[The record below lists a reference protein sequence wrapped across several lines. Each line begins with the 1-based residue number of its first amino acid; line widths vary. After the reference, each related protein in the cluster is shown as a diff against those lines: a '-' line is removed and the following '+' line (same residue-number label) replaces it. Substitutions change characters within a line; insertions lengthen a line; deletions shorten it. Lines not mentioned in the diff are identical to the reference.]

1 MDIQEFSSREKIRS
15 DCYRFLSA
23 CFYLPEKDLFLKE
36 GLLSNLTAT
45 LKQIFPDAS
54 VFSAAME
61 DNIKQ
66 YSDEDLA
73 AEYAKL
79 FVGPSEL
86 IAAPYGSVYLDGE
99 RRVMG
104 DSTMEVI
111 KLYEE
116 EGLGRDENFKELPD
130 HVAVE
135 LEFMSFLIY
144 KEIEALRKN
153 DFKTALAYVEKQ
165 EGFLHGHLRQWLPL
179 LCEKIKEGTG
189 NLFYRAVADCVSTFI
204 RNSHLDSIRETI
216 REKSLSI

>member
-1 MDIQEFSSREKIRS
+1 
-15 DCYRFLSA
+15 A

-86 IAAPYGSVYLDGE
+86 IAPPYGSVYLDEG

-116 EGLGRDENFKELPD
+116 EGLGRDESFKELPD

-144 KEIEALRKN
+144 KEIEAMERA
-153 DFKTALAYVEKQ
+153 DSQAATQFRGKQ
-165 EGFLHGHLRQWLPL
+165 EMFLDRFLSKWIPPFCQ
-179 LCEKIKEGTG
+179 KIKEGTD
-189 NLFYRAVADCVSTFI
+189 NDFYKSLADCVFTFVAKT
-204 RNSHLDSIRETI
+204 HLAIDIPGAG
-216 REKSLSI
+216 KK